1 LTNSL
6 HGSVAEFDDVQVAR
20 PRYGLRREAIM
31 GDRTFIVAGR
41 RIRIA
46 LEEQFWE
53 CLEDLAS
60 EQDLPLRNLVEM
72 IGQRFPLE
80 VASALRLY
88 VLDDVLQKAG
98 YTLTATPAPC
108 EPSLKYH

>member
-1 LTNSL
+1 M
-6 HGSVAEFDDVQVAR
+6 DDQ
-20 PRYGLRREAIM
+20 
-31 GDRTFIVAGR
+31 TFNVAGR
-41 RIRIA
+41 PIRIA

-53 CLEDLAS
+53 CLEDLAI
-60 EQDLPLRNLVEM
+60 EQDLALRTLVAR
-72 IGQRFPLE
+72 IGGQFPLD